1 MELSKI
7 ENLIEKYL
15 EAETSIAE
23 EKELQLYFSAPNVAQ
38 HLQQYISIFK
48 YYKQAKQEKSTAKLS
63 VPAKKQSVKWFSIAA
78 TIIVLFGIGTFLLVN
93 TPQQTAVADLGTF
106 NNPEEA
112 LKETQKA
119 LAMLSNHVNTGI
131 ESVNY
136 VTEYQ
141 KSKERIFN

>member
-1 MELSKI
+1 MDLRKI
-7 ENLIEKYL
+7 EILIEKYL

-23 EKELQLYFSAPNVAQ
+23 EKELQLYFSSPNVAQ
-38 HLQQYISIFK
+38 HLQQYIPVFK
-48 YYKQAKQEKSTAKLS
+48 YYKQAKQEKSTVEFNL
-63 VPAKKQSVKWFSIAA
+63 PTKKNSGKWLSIAA
-78 TIIVLFGIGTFLLVN
+78 SLLVLFGIGTFLIVN
-93 TPQQTAVADLGTF
+93 KPQEAVVADLGTF
-106 NNPEEA
+106 NNPEVA

-131 ESVNY
+131 ESVYY